1 MKRGRPVIY
10 ISIFII
16 VVIGFLFYQY
26 IIKIY
31 ESTVEVEPKNLFADN
46 QSTVTISVIPLN
58 SFGWKALFRNAPAE
72 FEIIEGNTLVEI
84 LQHDKENG
92 KLILK
97 AISSTGKVVVQIK
110 SKYSLLPMV
119 VEIIIEPNLT

>member
-1 MKRGRPVIY
+1 MKRGRPAIY

-16 VVIGFLFYQY
+16 VVIGFLFHQY

-72 FEIIEGNTLVEI
+72 FEITEGNALVEI
-84 LQHDKENG
+84 LLHDKENG

>member
-1 MKRGRPVIY
+1 MKRGRPAIY

-97 AISSTGKVVVQIK
+97 AKSGTGKVVVQIK